1 MSNQVDIY
9 SFGLLLF
16 VMMTNGHKP
25 FEELAAGFEIDKFIM
40 EVMHRGTA
48 SLSLKLTNYC
58 LYYQGRPINDIEHY
72 GCPPWPDMQD
82 LINHC
87 LQYNPN
93 DRPTAQQVFDR
104 LCTTEFVS
112 LKRTIQ
118 VECDHDTESLFT
130 TRVSKL

>member
-1 MSNQVDIY
+1 
-9 SFGLLLF
+9 
-16 VMMTNGHKP
+16 
-25 FEELAAGFEIDKFIM
+25 
-40 EVMHRGTA
+40 
-48 SLSLKLTNYC
+48 
-58 LYYQGRPINDIEHY
+58 
-72 GCPPWPDMQD
+72 MQD

-118 VECDHDTESLFT
+118 VECDQDTESLFT
-130 TRVSKL
+130 TRVSYTNVLRIIIDLYVLKCLLSRIANYYVLCSGLQFSRQDGVKHIEVWIVSAVGSQGLVC